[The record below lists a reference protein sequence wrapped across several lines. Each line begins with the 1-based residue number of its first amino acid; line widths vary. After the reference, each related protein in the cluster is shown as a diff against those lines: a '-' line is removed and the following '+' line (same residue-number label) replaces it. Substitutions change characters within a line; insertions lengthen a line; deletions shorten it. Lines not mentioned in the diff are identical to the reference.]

1 MKQGHIHTEILRSK
15 PVEVSVS
22 TTPTT
27 RTQGCQRRQECHHV
41 PFSAPSLLTYQQV
54 SSQVSKPEAPQP
66 VLCPQVKTK
75 PCHRGWRAAGLL
87 LLLTLLTAGAMA
99 GGLLG
104 FMYSPPKVSTSSSL
118 GYTAWE
124 EGRKDSTCQLSHG
137 VRCKH
142 QP

>member
-1 MKQGHIHTEILRSK
+1 MKQGHIRTEILRAK

-22 TTPTT
+22 TTPKT
-27 RTQGCQRRQECHHV
+27 RAQGCQRRQECHHV
-41 PFSAPSLLTYQQV
+41 QFSAPSL
-54 SSQVSKPEAPQP
+54 SKSTPKSLKSEAPQP

-99 GGLLG
+99 GGFLG

-118 GYTAWE
+118 GVERVGEGQEGQYVSVLAW
-124 EGRKDSTCQLSHG
+124 G
-137 VRCKH
+137 
-142 QP
+142 

>member
-1 MKQGHIHTEILRSK
+1 MSPRTILS
-15 PVEVSVS
+15 
-22 TTPTT
+22 
-27 RTQGCQRRQECHHV
+27 
-41 PFSAPSLLTYQQV
+41 PFPEQV
-54 SSQVSKPEAPQP
+54 GSQVSKSEATHP

-118 GYTAWE
+118 GI
-124 EGRKDSTCQLSHG
+124 
-137 VRCKH
+137 
-142 QP
+142 